1 MSAILIIFFLP
12 DRLKWK
18 HVYHFS
24 NIQTLFMIFLVK
36 ALALQSYNKCDYFLV
51 TRNNLDE
58 KKRLLEET
66 SVLLIL
72 MNTQTILLTQQIIN
86 LSVSFS
92 N

>member
-18 HVYHFS
+18 LVYHFS

-36 ALALQSYNKCDYFLV
+36 ALALQSYNKCDNFLV

-58 KKRLLEET
+58 KKKRLLKET

-72 MNTQTILLTQQIIN
+72 MNTQTILTADNKFECFI
-86 LSVSFS
+86 F
-92 N
+92 

>member
-58 KKRLLEET
+58 KKKTARGNI
-66 SVLLIL
+66 S
-72 MNTQTILLTQQIIN
+72 IIN
-86 LSVSFS
+86 INEYTNYSHTADNKFECFIF
-92 N
+92 

>member
-58 KKRLLEET
+58 KKKTARGNI
-66 SVLLIL
+66 S
-72 MNTQTILLTQQIIN
+72 IIN
-86 LSVSFS
+86 INEYTNHSSHTADNKFECFIF
-92 N
+92 